1 MSIQNCNILSGVASG
16 FKYIP
21 YALAAQAASAGVAVL
36 GNWTNLKT
44 IKNGFIPEN
53 CGIMEQMSQAE
64 AKMGAALL
72 GYAVSLGPV
81 LEEFKRRNFQ
91 VYMLTSVPRI
101 FFNLFG
107 KGHWVDSRIAIFART
122 VATAVLFSESH
133 SVWREIVSMGEE
145 VMNFKYA
152 HTFGLGL
159 VTAALQEKT
168 GSMWPSVG
176 LHAAMNAI
184 AVVPRLLYCATKSSD
199 PKSSEPV

>member
-1 MSIQNCNILSGVASG
+1 MSVQNYNILSDVASG

-21 YALAAQAASAGVAVL
+21 YALAAQAASVGVAVL
-36 GNWTNLKT
+36 GNWTNLET
-44 IKNGFIPEN
+44 IKNALIPEN
-53 CGIMEQMSQAE
+53 CGVVQRALAE
-64 AKMGAALL
+64 APEITAF
-72 GYAVSLGPV
+72 AVSLGPV
-81 LEEFKRRNFQ
+81 LEEFKRRNLQ

-107 KGHWVDSRIAIFART
+107 KGHWVDSKIAILART
-122 VATAVLFSESH
+122 AVTAMFFSEWH
-133 SVWREIVSMGEE
+133 SVWREIVSTGEE

-176 LHAAMNAI
+176 VHAASNAI
-184 AVVPRLLYCATKSSD
+184 GFAPPLLYCATKSSD
-199 PKSSEPV
+199 PKSSESA

>member
-1 MSIQNCNILSGVASG
+1 MSIQNYNIFSGVASG

-21 YALAAQAASAGVAVL
+21 YAIGAQAASAGVAVL

-44 IKNGFIPEN
+44 IKNAFLREN
-53 CGIMEQMSQAE
+53 CGIMEQMSLAE
-64 AKMGAALL
+64 AKMGAAIL

-81 LEEFKRRNFQ
+81 HEEFKRRNFQ
-91 VYMLTSVPRI
+91 VYMLTFVPRI

-107 KGHWVDSRIAIFART
+107 KGHWVDSKIAIFART
-122 VATAVLFSESH
+122 VATAVVFSEAH
-133 SVWREIVSMGEE
+133 SVWREIVSVGEE

-184 AVVPRLLYCATKSSD
+184 ALVPPMLYCATKSSD
-199 PKSSEPV
+199 PKPTQPT